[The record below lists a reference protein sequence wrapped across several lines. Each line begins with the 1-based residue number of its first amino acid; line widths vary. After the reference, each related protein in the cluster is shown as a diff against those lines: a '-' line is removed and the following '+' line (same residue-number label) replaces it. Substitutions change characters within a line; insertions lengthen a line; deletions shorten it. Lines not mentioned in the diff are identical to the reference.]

1 MPKKRLRIDFPKSLS
16 EHQKVLEKL
25 GGGERLASAKIA
37 QLLEQPK
44 YKGVVKTALQ
54 KHVQG
59 EELKQYQAELIKLQE
74 HLERTGRKL
83 IILFDGRDASGK
95 GGTIRRVT
103 RYMNSRHYRVVAL
116 GKPTTDQQ
124 TEMHMKRYI
133 EQFPRAGEIVLFD
146 RSWYNRAMVE
156 PVMGFCTK
164 EQYRQFMETV
174 VTFERSFLED
184 NSTVLLK
191 MYFSVSK
198 DEQARRFEIR
208 KRDRL
213 RQWKLSEVDLQAQ
226 ELWDKF
232 TEKKYQLLLKT
243 HKPDV
248 PWYVLRSDDKHHAR
262 VEAMKLILR
271 SSPYRGRSRTLDFTP
286 NKKVFISG
294 DQELRTMR
302 AQKRKHGKFQG

>member
-1 MPKKRLRIDFPKSLS
+1 MPTKRLPADYPISMS
-16 EHQKVLEKL
+16 EHQKVLKKL
-25 GGGERLASAKIA
+25 GGGERLASAKISE
-37 QLLEQPK
+37 LLEQPR
-44 YKGVVKTALQ
+44 YKDVVKTALQ
-54 KHVQG
+54 KHTQG

-116 GKPTTDQQ
+116 GKPTDDQR

-184 NSTVLLK
+184 NSTVLIK

-198 DEQARRFEIR
+198 EEQARRFEIR

-262 VEAMKLILR
+262 IEAMKLILR